1 MPGPTWWP
9 EMMKMALKNL
19 DLKQRKK
26 LKVKSK
32 KNPVWWVENILGAI
46 PWEKQ
51 QEILNSVRDNP
62 RTAVRSCH
70 GIGKSFTAG
79 QVILWFLYN
88 FFRAIVLSTA
98 PTWRQVEKLVWKE
111 VRASYKR
118 ARVPLGGRILPKSPE
133 IQIIQDEWYAMG
145 LSTND
150 PDRFQGYHEE
160 YILVVVD
167 EAAGVP
173 EDIFEAVEGVLT
185 SEHARLLLLGNP
197 TSLSGTFY
205 KAFRGPGW
213 HTIAISAFDTPNFT
227 AFGITEEDIANGT
240 WEAKITGPLP
250 NSKLITPAW
259 VADKYLRWG
268 PESPAYQ
275 ARVKGQFPTESD
287 DTLIPLAWIE
297 AAMERDVPDGLVPVE
312 IGVDVAR
319 FGSDRSCIATRHG
332 IKVLPLKVFAKQ
344 GTMETAGYT
353 IVEFREQQAT
363 AIKADVIGVGSGVVD
378 RLAEQGYPV
387 YGVNVAMAASEPHR
401 FTNLRSE
408 LWWMMRELLNPDPR
422 VNPYPI
428 ALPRDDDLLGDLC
441 GIKYKITSK
450 GQIKVEEKDEMKK
463 RIGRSPDR
471 GDAVVLA
478 FAPTMVLPESEIYDN
493 DDYDTT
499 IKE

>member
-1 MPGPTWWP
+1 MP
-9 EMMKMALKNL
+9 LKSL
-19 DLKQRKK
+19 STKEKRK
-26 LKVKSK
+26 LRTRGK
-32 KNPVWWVENILGAI
+32 KKPVWWVRKILGAI
-46 PWEKQ
+46 PWPKQ
-51 QEILNSVRDNP
+51 QEILRSVRDNP

-88 FFRAIVLSTA
+88 FPRSIVLSTA

-118 ARVPLGGRILPKSPE
+118 AKVPLGGHILPKSPE
-133 IQIIQDEWYAMG
+133 IQIVQDEWYAMG

-160 YILVVVD
+160 FILVVVD

-205 KAFRGPGW
+205 NAFRGPGW
-213 HTIAISAFDTPNFT
+213 HTIAISAFDSPNFT
-227 AFGITEEDIANGT
+227 AFGITEEDIINGT

-250 NSKLITPAW
+250 NPKLITPDW

-275 ARVKGQFPTESD
+275 ARVKGQFPTEAD
-287 DTLIPLAWIE
+287 DTLIPLSWIE
-297 AAMERDVPDGLVPVE
+297 AAMEREVPEGMVPVE
-312 IGVDVAR
+312 LGVDVAR
-319 FGSDRSCIATRHG
+319 FGSDKTVIATRCG
-332 IKVLPLKVFAKQ
+332 LKVLPLKVFAKQ
-344 GTMETAGYT
+344 GTMETAGHA
-353 IVEFREQQAT
+353 IVEYRERQAV
-363 AIKADVIGVGSGVVD
+363 AIKVDDIGVGGGVVD
-378 RLAEQGYPV
+378 RLAEQQYPV
-387 YGVNVAMAASEPHR
+387 FGVNVAEAACEPNKFLNR
-401 FTNLRSE
+401 RSE
-408 LWWMMRELLNPDPR
+408 LWWLLRELLNPDPR
-422 VNPYPI
+422 INPNPI
-428 ALPRDDDLLGDLC
+428 ALPKDDELLGDLC
-441 GIKYKITSK
+441 GIKYKFTSK
-450 GQIKVEEKDEMKK
+450 GQIRVEPKEEMKK

-478 FAPTMVLPESEIYDN
+478 FTPAMVLPQSEVYDN
-493 DDYDTT
+493 DDYDVQM
-499 IKE
+499 E